1 MDVVICQKCGAGL
14 PPPDLHCGV
23 ACIYCKT
30 MHHPP
35 LAALTEEDGLISAL
49 GEEAARIAMT
59 DEAVLS
65 LLRQHFTGA
74 ESTSLCPSI
83 SGKRELGARAVH
95 ARHLPSDERVLM
107 LYDDTVFGSGDDG
120 FLVTSRRL
128 CWKNAGDRP
137 HMIEWQ
143 QVDPDRMYADKRRL
157 VLGPH
162 AIEITGDESIM
173 AACEQAFH
181 VLAFSAR
188 APSTTVARSGIALVH
203 AADSSA
209 AFPRVVSPSGRP
221 TTELMPQRPSK
232 RPTLR
237 PSHPPTLESAI
248 APSLQSQP
256 KRAAANATPPPPHAV
271 SYDSY
276 VVHASSQRGPAFACW
291 CCNTPLYWNTPQCAH
306 CNALPTPQGWR
317 RTG

>member
-1 MDVVICQKCGAGL
+1 MRVLVCQKCGAGL
-14 PPPDLHCGV
+14 GPVDLHDDV

-30 MHHPP
+30 MRGQEADP
-35 LAALTEEDGLISAL
+35 LDDELRSSASP

-59 DEAVLS
+59 DEAVLA
-65 LLRQHFTGA
+65 LLRQHFAGA

-83 SGKRELGARAVH
+83 TGKKELGARAIH

-107 LYDDTVFGSGDDG
+107 LYDDTIFGSGDEG
-120 FLVTSRRL
+120 FVVTSRRI
-128 CWKNAGDRP
+128 CWRNAGDRP

-143 QVDPDRMYADKRRL
+143 QVDPDRMYADRRRL
-157 VLGPH
+157 VLGTR

-173 AACEQAFH
+173 EACERAFH

-188 APSTTVARSGIALVH
+188 APASANNAGSGIALVQNP
-203 AADSSA
+203 DSSA
-209 AFPRVVSPSGRP
+209 VYPSIVSPSGRP
-221 TTELMPQRPSK
+221 MTEVMPQAPPRPSK

-237 PSHPPTLESAI
+237 PSHQPTLQSAI
-248 APSLQSQP
+248 GPQ
-256 KRAAANATPPPPHAV
+256 NATPPPANAV

-276 VVHASSQRGPAFACW
+276 VVHAASQRGPAFACW

-306 CNALPTPQGWR
+306 CHALPTPQGWR